1 MLHKSTVEVKTCFPQ
16 NLAVKAKQ
24 EKTSTFLNN
33 NPMKKVVLYA
43 RVSSTNGTQ
52 DYQRQINDLT
62 SYAVSNKM
70 LIENTFAEKISGAKK
85 NQDRQELMKMIDYVN
100 SNQIEKVLVTEL
112 SRLGRDTLQVLQTI
126 EVLNQNKISLYI
138 QNYNIETLTPEKE
151 INPMSQFLITI
162 LAEVARMERKTIR
175 ERVVS
180 GYDNYRNGGGR
191 VGRKVGY
198 TKSDEVMKNQY
209 IEEMKLLKKGYSLR
223 NVYKITGTSL
233 NTLQK
238 IKKLI

>member
-1 MLHKSTVEVKTCFPQ
+1 MR
-16 NLAVKAKQ
+16 AVI
-24 EKTSTFLNN
+24 
-33 NPMKKVVLYA
+33 YA

-62 SYAVSNKM
+62 SYCISNKI
-70 LIENTFAEKISGAKK
+70 LIENVFAEKISGAKK

-100 SNQIEKVLVTEL
+100 SNNIDKVLVTEL

-126 EVLNQNKISLYI
+126 EILNQNRISLFI

-175 ERVVS
+175 ERVAS
-180 GYDNYRNGGGR
+180 GYENYRAAGNK
-191 VGRKVGY
+191 VGRKEGY
-198 TKSDEVMKNQY
+198 IKSDEAMKEQY
-209 IEEMKLLKKGYSLR
+209 MEEMKLLKKGYSLR